1 MRLGR
6 LRPAMDRYGR
16 AADLHDRTGTVSQAP
31 GSIQAVTGFRPDELA
46 AYVAF
51 AAIGS
56 FTPGPNT
63 MIALATGVHFGWRRV
78 GPHALGVMAGVSA
91 MLALGIA
98 GAIGVVLAVPGA
110 AAVLRV
116 VGVGYL
122 LWLAWSIARS
132 GDPHRRGLDRPMAA
146 WQSTLLQ
153 FVNVKAWMLAIAVA
167 STWFA
172 QPDAATA
179 RAATAIAVFAAM
191 TAAANYA
198 WACAGQGLQ
207 AWLAVG
213 RRRLVFDRTMGVALA
228 ASALSMLR

>member
-1 MRLGR
+1 M
-6 LRPAMDRYGR
+6 
-16 AADLHDRTGTVSQAP
+16 
-31 GSIQAVTGFRPDELA
+31 TGFRPDELA

-78 GPHALGVMAGVSA
+78 WPHALGVMAGVSA
-91 MLALGIA
+91 MLAMGIA

-110 AAVLRV
+110 GAVLRA

-132 GDPHRRGLDRPMAA
+132 GDPRRRGLERPLAA
-146 WQSTLLQ
+146 WQSALLQ

-172 QPDAATA
+172 QPGAAVE
-179 RAATAIAVFAAM
+179 RAAFAIAVFAAM
-191 TAAANYA
+191 TTAANYA
-198 WACAGQGLQ
+198 WASAGQGLQ

-213 RRRLVFDRTMGVALA
+213 RRRVLFDRTMGVALA

>member
-1 MRLGR
+1 M
-6 LRPAMDRYGR
+6 
-16 AADLHDRTGTVSQAP
+16 
-31 GSIQAVTGFRPDELA
+31 TGFQPDEFA

-78 GPHALGVMAGVSA
+78 WPHALGVMAGVSA
-91 MLALGIA
+91 MLAMGIA
-98 GAIGVVLAVPGA
+98 GAVGLVLAVPGA
-110 AAVLRV
+110 GAVLRA
-116 VGVGYL
+116 VGIAYL

-132 GDPHRRGLDRPMAA
+132 ADPHRRGLERPLAA

-153 FVNVKAWMLAIAVA
+153 FVNVKAWMLAIAIAVA

-172 QPDAATA
+172 QPGTALA
-179 RAATAIAVFAAM
+179 RAAVAIAVFAVM
-191 TAAANYA
+191 TAIANVA
-198 WACAGQGLQ
+198 WAAAGQGLQ
-207 AWLAVG
+207 AWLSVG
-213 RRRLVFDRTMGVALA
+213 RRRRVFDRTMGIALA